1 MWEKVNQVL
10 TEAQVILEDLQSYR
24 GAGEEIR
31 QVRLSTRTKT
41 CMCAGRY
48 SAVRESDVTG
58 NGVSVLPVIVQE
70 KRFLTSSSE
79 KSQKKKHD
87 AKAYQVKERELRAQR
102 HENVFLDLCDFHF
115 LWISA

>member
-10 TEAQVILEDLQSYR
+10 TEAQVILEDLQSYK

-31 QVRLSTRTKT
+31 QVRLSTQTKT
-41 CMCAGRY
+41 CVCAGRYDY

-79 KSQKKKHD
+79 KKRD
-87 AKAYQVKERELRAQR
+87 AKAYQVKERELGAHGHQ
-102 HENVFLDLCDFHF
+102 NLFLDLV
-115 LWISA
+115 

>member
-10 TEAQVILEDLQSYR
+10 TEAQVILEDLQSYK

-31 QVRLSTRTKT
+31 QVRLSTQT
-41 CMCAGRY
+41 CVSVGRYDY

-70 KRFLTSSSE
+70 KRFLASSSE
-79 KSQKKKHD
+79 KSQK
-87 AKAYQVKERELRAQR
+87 RIR
-102 HENVFLDLCDFHF
+102 
-115 LWISA
+115 

>member
-10 TEAQVILEDLQSYR
+10 TEAQVILEDLQSYK

-31 QVRLSTRTKT
+31 QVRLSTQTKT
-41 CMCAGRY
+41 CVCAGRYDY

-58 NGVSVLPVIVQE
+58 NGISVLIVQE

-79 KSQKKKHD
+79 KKRD
-87 AKAYQVKERELRAQR
+87 AKAYQVKERELGAHGHQNR
-102 HENVFLDLCDFHF
+102 FLDLV
-115 LWISA
+115 

>member
-10 TEAQVILEDLQSYR
+10 TEAQVILEDLQSYK

-31 QVRLSTRTKT
+31 QVRLSTQTKT
-41 CMCAGRY
+41 CVCAGRYDY

-58 NGVSVLPVIVQE
+58 NGISVLIVQE

-79 KSQKKKHD
+79 KKRD
-87 AKAYQVKERELRAQR
+87 AKAYQVKERELGAHGHQ
-102 HENVFLDLCDFHF
+102 NLFLDLV
-115 LWISA
+115 

>member
-10 TEAQVILEDLQSYR
+10 TEAQVILEDLQSYK

-31 QVRLSTRTKT
+31 QVRLSTQT
-41 CMCAGRY
+41 CVSVCRYDY

-79 KSQKKKHD
+79 KSQK
-87 AKAYQVKERELRAQR
+87 RIR
-102 HENVFLDLCDFHF
+102 
-115 LWISA
+115 